1 MKRIL
6 LTTTSLVLAA
16 GVAQADITF
25 SGTAG
30 IALIDDN
37 GASVAGTATSASLAA
52 DAITAAGASTAAAA
66 GLTAARAL
74 NTGTAS
80 TALLTAEA
88 TYAAIVGTPTALQET
103 ALTTAGTTYATAIA
117 AATDAVAALEA
128 QELAAGRAAVAA
140 GTAATAANTKRD
152 AGANAAN
159 AASRATRDGMFF
171 ESYYDFNITASAESD
186 NGVSVSVGFDMG
198 AGNKIDYNDDDQ
210 LEAQGVDVGDAD
222 VSVSY
227 AGWTVAV
234 DQAGIDN
241 LFDDTDGAQDVSL
254 SGTVG
259 GMSVAVTTDLE
270 GSTNSYKVAGS
281 VAGVALTITGTNN
294 DDNAGSASK
303 IAASYAMGNGL
314 TLKGSVEDESKAD
327 GSEDD
332 STLGFSYAMDALTVG
347 YTTIKPGSNGS
358 LGDEWDFSVAYA
370 AGATSASFALDET
383 DATTIIVDHAL
394 GGGASAFAAMHD
406 KAGTDNDLTAVGLN
420 FAF

>member
-1 MKRIL
+1 
-6 LTTTSLVLAA
+6 
-16 GVAQADITF
+16 
-25 SGTAG
+25 
-30 IALIDDN
+30 
-37 GASVAGTATSASLAA
+37 
-52 DAITAAGASTAAAA
+52 
-66 GLTAARAL
+66 
-74 NTGTAS
+74 
-80 TALLTAEA
+80 
-88 TYAAIVGTPTALQET
+88 
-103 ALTTAGTTYATAIA
+103 
-117 AATDAVAALEA
+117 
-128 QELAAGRAAVAA
+128 
-140 GTAATAANTKRD
+140 
-152 AGANAAN
+152 
-159 AASRATRDGMFF
+159 MFF
-171 ESYYDFNITASAESD
+171 ESYYDFDITASAESD
-186 NGVSVSVGFDMG
+186 NGISVSVGFDMG
-198 AGNKIDYNDDDQ
+198 AGNKIDYNDDDV

-227 AGWTVAV
+227 AGWTLAV

-259 GMSVAVTTDLE
+259 GVSVAVTTDLE
-270 GSTNSYKVAGS
+270 GSTNSYSVAGS
-281 VAGVALTITGTNN
+281 MAGVALTITGTNN

-332 STLGFSYAMDALTVG
+332 STLGFSYAMDSLTVG

>member
-1 MKRIL
+1 LVFLFWIATRGKNMKRIL

-16 GVAQADITF
+16 GVAQADVTF

-30 IALIDDN
+30 VALIDDN
-37 GASVAGTATSASLAA
+37 GASVFVAAVTGAQGVGAAA
-52 DAITAAGASTAAAA
+52 DTAPVAGV
-66 GLTAARAL
+66 AR
-74 NTGTAS
+74 T
-80 TALLTAEA
+80 
-88 TYAAIVGTPTALQET
+88 
-103 ALTTAGTTYATAIA
+103 
-117 AATDAVAALEA
+117 
-128 QELAAGRAAVAA
+128 
-140 GTAATAANTKRD
+140 
-152 AGANAAN
+152 
-159 AASRATRDGMFF
+159 TRDGMFF
-171 ESYYDFNITASAESD
+171 ESYYDFDITASAESD
-186 NGVSVSVGFDMG
+186 NGIAVSVGFDMG
-198 AGNKIDYNDDDQ
+198 AGNKIDYNDDDE

-227 AGWTVAV
+227 AGWTLAV

-259 GMSVAVTTDLE
+259 GVSVAVTTDLE